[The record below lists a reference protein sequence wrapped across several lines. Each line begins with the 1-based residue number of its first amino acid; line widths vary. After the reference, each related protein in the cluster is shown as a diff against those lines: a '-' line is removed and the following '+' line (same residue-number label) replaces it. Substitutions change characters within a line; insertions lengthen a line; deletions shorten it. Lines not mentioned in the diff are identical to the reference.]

1 MKNAAHYLN
10 DSWVTTEKATIS
22 AFDLSVIRG
31 FGIFDFLRTYH
42 KKPFKLSEHVDRL
55 FNSAKQLGIT
65 VPKTKSQIEKIVH
78 EGIKKNSYRECIAR
92 IVVTGGVSPDGISKN
107 ENSTFAVLFTEAT
120 DYPKSYY
127 TQGVKIISREFER
140 AFPHAKS
147 LNYLTAVNV
156 LSEAKKENA
165 IEVLYL
171 DRNRHILEGTT
182 SNFFAVVGGKLITP
196 KEGILRGIT
205 RAVVIELARK
215 LKIPVIESDLLYSQI
230 ELFDE
235 AFITASNKEVMPVVK
250 IDGTKVGSGE
260 VGTIS
265 RRLISEYRKEVVKL

>member
-1 MKNAAHYLN
+1 MHYLN

-22 AFDLSVIRG
+22 VFDLSVIRG

-42 KKPFKLSEHVDRL
+42 KKPFKLSEHIDRL

-65 VPKTKSQIEKIVH
+65 VPKTKSQIEKIVL
-78 EGIKKNSYRECIAR
+78 EGITKNSYRECIAR

-140 AFPHAKS
+140 SFPHAKS

-235 AFITASNKEVMPVVK
+235 AFITASNKEVMPVVR
-250 IDGTKVGSGE
+250 IDGKKVGSGE

>member
-1 MKNAAHYLN
+1 MHYLN

-22 AFDLSVIRG
+22 VFDLSVIRG

-42 KKPFKLSEHVDRL
+42 KKPFKLSEHIDRL

-235 AFITASNKEVMPVVK
+235 AFITASNKEVMPVVR
-250 IDGTKVGSGE
+250 IDGKKVGSGE